1 VRLRLV
7 LKDDKQVLPRTIVH
21 MPLPRVLLAVVL
33 ATVAVP
39 ALDATLGYNAALAAE
54 EHDLMVGTELVAT
67 ADIALH
73 KADIAKGSRVSVT
86 KLLLRRGRLDGVD
99 VALADGHVVKMT
111 LGTVR
116 TYFQIAQ

>member
-1 VRLRLV
+1 MR
-7 LKDDKQVLPRTIVH
+7 DDKQDLPRTIVH

-33 ATVAVP
+33 ATLAVP
-39 ALDATLGYNAALAAE
+39 ALDATLGHNAALAAE

-73 KADIAKGSRVSVT
+73 KADIAKGSHVSIT
-86 KLLLRRGRLDGVD
+86 KLLLSRGRLDGVD
-99 VALADGHVVKMT
+99 VALADGHVVKVT

>member
-1 VRLRLV
+1 M
-7 LKDDKQVLPRTIVH
+7 KDDKQVLPRTIVH
-21 MPLPRVLLAVVL
+21 MSLPRVLLAVVL
-33 ATVAVP
+33 ATVVVP

-86 KLLLRRGRLDGVD
+86 KLLLSHGHLDGVD
-99 VALADGHVVKMT
+99 VALADGHVVKVT

-116 TYFQIAQ
+116 TYFEIAQ